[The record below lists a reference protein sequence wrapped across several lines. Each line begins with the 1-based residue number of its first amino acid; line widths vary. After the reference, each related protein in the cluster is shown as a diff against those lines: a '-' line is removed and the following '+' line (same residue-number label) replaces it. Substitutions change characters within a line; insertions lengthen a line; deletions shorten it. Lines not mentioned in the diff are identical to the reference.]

1 MAKIACSAV
10 IVMILLAGCGDDVS
24 PANSSTTTATTST
37 TLGASTA
44 APTTTEPEVPLM
56 ELIVTLAVEWQP
68 EANLTE
74 DEVAAQRDRIA
85 SAQQEVVGLL
95 EGTSFEVVRL
105 FVETPQLALAVDAEA
120 RARLEASELIGGV
133 VDDVPEPAN

>member
-1 MAKIACSAV
+1 
-10 IVMILLAGCGDDVS
+10 
-24 PANSSTTTATTST
+24 
-37 TLGASTA
+37 
-44 APTTTEPEVPLM
+44 M